1 LSAVASPE
9 VAADRERIRAICALP
24 EATGQMRAALNVALA
39 GATASEARVVLQ
51 LSAGALSPD
60 ELAAKINGKNRR

>member
-1 LSAVASPE
+1 LSAPSAE

-60 ELAAKINGKNRR
+60 DLAAKINGQRGR